1 MHDGSRLLLHKLEP
15 DYDPTSKMHALQ
27 VLHEAAGRGEFVTG
41 ILYIESNR
49 DDFVEMLD
57 LPEQPL
63 ATLPAAKT
71 RPPKAAL
78 DEIMES
84 LR

>member
-1 MHDGSRLLLHKLEP
+1 
-15 DYDPTSKMHALQ
+15 
-27 VLHEAAGRGEFVTG
+27 V
-41 ILYIESNR
+41 
-49 DDFVEMLD
+49 DDA
-57 LPEQPL
+57 L
-63 ATLPAAKT
+63 ATLPAERV